1 MPGRGLLL
9 LGAPQEGKGAADLRL
24 RGEEG
29 ERQRKII
36 EAQGIRSFSDI
47 SRIDILKWRGLQAT
61 EALAKSANAK
71 VIVIGSGQ
79 QLPIILGSDR

>member
-1 MPGRGLLL
+1 MY
-9 LGAPQEGKGAADLRL
+9 EFRL
-24 RGEEG
+24 KSEEG

-36 EAQGIRSFSDI
+36 EAQGIKSFQDI
-47 SRIDILKWRGLQAT
+47 SHIDILKWRGIEAT

-79 QLPIILGSDR
+79 QLPIILGSDK